1 MINKYT
7 LLCIIILSDIMS
19 HFIEFFFYFRF
30 LSTKIL
36 EKKLRPMRCGKKN
49 QTPLFSVRYFGKIK
63 KSHLP
68 KKKISFLFVVKKYVS
83 YLREKNMPHP
93 LRVK

>member
-1 MINKYT
+1 
-7 LLCIIILSDIMS
+7 MS
-19 HFIEFFFYFRF
+19 HFIEFFFFFSFSVNENFRK
-30 LSTKIL
+30 KIN
-36 EKKLRPMRCGKKN
+36 RPMRCGKKN

>member
-36 EKKLRPMRCGKKN
+36 EKKLID
-49 QTPLFSVRYFGKIK
+49 L
-63 KSHLP
+63 
-68 KKKISFLFVVKKYVS
+68 
-83 YLREKNMPHP
+83 
-93 LRVK
+93 